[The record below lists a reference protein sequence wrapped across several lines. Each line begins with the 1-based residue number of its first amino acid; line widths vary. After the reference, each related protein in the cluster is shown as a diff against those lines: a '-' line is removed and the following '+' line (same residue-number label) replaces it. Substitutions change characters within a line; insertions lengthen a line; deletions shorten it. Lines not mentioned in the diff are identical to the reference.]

1 MTKSL
6 SKVSSVKREWQ
17 RPELVQLGTIADVA
31 GPNPTPVQNGN
42 NS

>member
-1 MTKSL
+1 MTKSSSQVL
-6 SKVSSVKREWQ
+6 SVKREWQ

-31 GPNPTPVQNGN
+31 GPNPSPVQNAN